1 MSTMLVMAGGTGG
14 HVYPALAVAELLR
27 QWGVRIVWLG
37 TRNGLEARVVPAA
50 GFEMEWISIRGVRGA
65 GWRRWMMMPLRMAVA
80 LMQAARAVFRHR
92 PDALLGMG
100 GFVSAPGGLAAW
112 LLRRPLLIHES
123 NAVAGTTNR
132 VLARLS
138 KYAMTGFPG
147 VLHGAKVHHVGNPVR
162 SAISSLDAPLQ
173 RLAARSGPVRLLV
186 LGGSRGAAALN
197 RLLVPALLRLSAT
210 QRLQVWHQT
219 GADAVRQVRT
229 GYEEVGI
236 EARVVAYIDDMAEAY
251 AWADL
256 AVCRAGA
263 MTVSELSAA
272 GLGAVLIP
280 YPYAI
285 DDHQT
290 ANARYLEAQ
299 GAGVVIAEHDLNA
312 DRFSAVLQPLLTDR
326 SRIVDMAKC
335 ARQLALPDAT
345 RRVAQLCLDA
355 INA

>member
-65 GWRRWMMMPLRMAVA
+65 EWRRWVVMPLRMAVA
-80 LMQAARAVFRHR
+80 LTQAARAVFRHR

-112 LLRRPLLIHES
+112 LLHRPLLIHES

-132 VLARLS
+132 LLARLS
-138 KYAMTGFPG
+138 KYTMTGFPG
-147 VLHGAKVHHVGNPVR
+147 VLHGAKVRHVGNPVR
-162 SAISSLDAPLQ
+162 TAIGSLDAPQQ

-197 RLLVPALLRLSAT
+197 RLLVPALRPLSAA
-210 QRLQVWHQT
+210 QCPQVWHQT
-219 GADAVRQVRT
+219 GADAVEQVRT
-229 GYEEVGI
+229 DYEEAGI
-236 EARVVAYIDDMAEAY
+236 DARVAAYIDDIAQAY

-256 AVCRAGA
+256 AICRAGA
-263 MTVSELSAA
+263 MTVSELAAA
-272 GLGAVLIP
+272 GLGAVLVP
-280 YPYAI
+280 YPHAV

-290 ANARYLEAQ
+290 ANARYLEAHD
-299 GAGVVIAEHDLNA
+299 AGVVLAEHDLNA
-312 DRFSAVLQPLLTDR
+312 ERLTAVLQPLLADR
-326 SRIVDMAKC
+326 SRIVGMAEC

-345 RRVAQLCLDA
+345 QRVAQLCLDA